1 MKIIAK
7 AGNEEVA
14 YVYVGEFE
22 NEKMVEFVE
31 SIQPPIPREEKWVL
45 IVSTLFGCPVGCMM
59 CDAGEE
65 FDGILTEEHILKQI
79 DFLIRERY
87 PDGNVPIPKFKIQF
101 ARMGEPAYNSNVL
114 SVLRKLPEIY
124 DIPGFIPSIST
135 IAPSNTSS
143 FFEELLEIKNQLYPK
158 GKFQLQFSIHTTDDH
173 FRDEIIPTKKWSFT
187 QIADY
192 GKRFYQEGDRKITL
206 NFALAKDT
214 PFDPEVLI
222 KYFDPSLFLIKI
234 TPINPTY
241 SAQENKLET
250 YFTNEDDKEDPL
262 IRSLKNYGYDV
273 ILSIGELE
281 ENQIG
286 SNCGQYIKK
295 HLEQNQ
301 GIKAYSYPVQRLNQ
315 NKK

>member
-1 MKIIAK
+1 M
-7 AGNEEVA
+7 
-14 YVYVGEFE
+14 
-22 NEKMVEFVE
+22 MVEFVE

-45 IVSTLFGCPVGCMM
+45 IISTLFGCPVGCMM

-65 FDGILTEEHILKQI
+65 FKGILTEEQLLKQI

-87 PDGNVPIPKFKIQF
+87 PDGKVPAPKFKIQF
-101 ARMGEPAYNSNVL
+101 ARMGEPAYNPNVL

-143 FFEELLEIKNQLYPK
+143 FFEELLEIKKRLYSN
-158 GKFQLQFSIHTTDDH
+158 GKFQLQFSIHSTDDR
-173 FRDEIIPTKKWSFT
+173 FRDKIIPTKKWSLD

-192 GKRFYQEGDRKITL
+192 GKRFYQAGDRKITL

-222 KYFDPSLFLIKI
+222 KHFDPSLFLIKI

-241 SAQENKLET
+241 SAQENKLVT
-250 YFTNEDDKEDPL
+250 HFTNENDKEDPL
-262 IRSLKNYGYDV
+262 IHSLKSYGYDV

-295 HLEQNQ
+295 HLEQEQ
-301 GIKAYSYPVQRLNQ
+301 EIKAYSYPIQ
-315 NKK
+315 KISHD

>member
-1 MKIIAK
+1 
-7 AGNEEVA
+7 
-14 YVYVGEFE
+14 
-22 NEKMVEFVE
+22 MVEFVE

-45 IVSTLFGCPVGCMM
+45 IISTLFGCPVGCMM

-65 FDGILTEEHILKQI
+65 FKGILTEEQLLKQI

-87 PDGNVPIPKFKIQF
+87 PDGKVPAPKFKIQF
-101 ARMGEPAYNSNVL
+101 ARMGEPAYNPNVL

-143 FFEELLEIKNQLYPK
+143 FFEELLEIKKRLYSN
-158 GKFQLQFSIHTTDDH
+158 GKFQLQFSIHSTDDR
-173 FRDEIIPTKKWSFT
+173 FRDKIIPTKKWSLD

-192 GKRFYQEGDRKITL
+192 GKRFYQAGDRKITL

-222 KYFDPSLFLIKI
+222 KHFDPSLFLIKI

-241 SAQENKLET
+241 SAQENKLVT
-250 YFTNEDDKEDPL
+250 HFTNENDKEDPL
-262 IRSLKNYGYDV
+262 IHSLKSYGYDV

-295 HLEQNQ
+295 HLEQEQ
-301 GIKAYSYPVQRLNQ
+301 EIKAYSYPIQ
-315 NKK
+315 KISHD

>member
-1 MKIIAK
+1 MDIIAK

-14 YVYVGEFE
+14 YVYVGEFD
-22 NEKMVEFVE
+22 NDMMVEFVE

-45 IVSTLFGCPVGCMM
+45 IISTLFGCPVGCVM

-65 FDGILTEEHILKQI
+65 FKGILTEEQLLKQI

-87 PDGNVPIPKFKIQF
+87 PDGKVPAPKFKIQF
-101 ARMGEPAYNSNVL
+101 ARMGEPAYNPNVL

-124 DIPGFIPSIST
+124 NIPGFIPSIST

-143 FFEELLEIKNQLYPK
+143 FFEELLEIKKQLYSN
-158 GKFQLQFSIHTTDDH
+158 GKFQLQFSIHSTDDR
-173 FRDEIIPTKKWSFT
+173 FRDKIIPTKKWSLA

-192 GKRFYQEGDRKITL
+192 GKRFYQAGDRKITL

-222 KYFDPSLFLIKI
+222 KHFDPSLFLIKI

-241 SAQENKLET
+241 SAQENKLVT
-250 YFTNEDDKEDPL
+250 HFTSENDKEDPL
-262 IRSLKNYGYDV
+262 IHSLKSYGYDV

-295 HLEQNQ
+295 HLEQEQ
-301 GIKAYSYPVQRLNQ
+301 KIKAYSYPIQ
-315 NKK
+315 KISHD

>member
-1 MKIIAK
+1 MEIIAK

-65 FDGILTEEHILKQI
+65 FKGILTEEQILKQI
-79 DFLIRERY
+79 DFLIRKRY
-87 PDGNVPIPKFKIQF
+87 PDGKVPIPKFKIQF
-101 ARMGEPAYNSNVL
+101 ARMGEPAYNANVL
-114 SVLRKLPEIY
+114 SVLRKLPIIY
-124 DIPGFIPSIST
+124 DIPGFMPSIST
-135 IAPSNTSS
+135 IAPNNTSS
-143 FFEELLEIKNQLYPK
+143 FFEELLEIKEQLYSN
-158 GKFQLQFSIHTTDDH
+158 GKFQLQFSIHTTDEL
-173 FRDEIIPTKKWSFT
+173 FRDEIIPTKKWSFAK
-187 QIADY
+187 IADY
-192 GKRFYQEGDRKITL
+192 GKRFYQTGDRKITL

-222 KYFDPSLFLIKI
+222 KYFDPSIFLIKI

-241 SAQENKLET
+241 SAQENELET
-250 YFTNEDDKEDPL
+250 HFTSEKDKEDPL
-262 IRSLKNYGYDV
+262 IHSLKSYGYDV

-295 HLEQNQ
+295 HLDEREQK
-301 GIKAYSYPVQRLNQ
+301 IKAYSYPIQKIN
-315 NKK
+315 ND